1 ERATGAVPV
10 GMDRRLPVARCLP
23 AAAGVLGVGQ
33 QPHRLLVAD
42 RRSGP
47 GRGPGRSRPGQAG
60 ELVPNGRAGG
70 DGPAARDP
78 HRPVPAPLGG
88 VEPRARPVA
97 HHHGYV
103 RRIGR
108 VARRRRLIRTLA
120 VTAAMAVGAACTH
133 GKGARPS
140 PGATPSTTA
149 AAALTDAAPPLIA
162 PGARHHTT
170 GGSARVGV
178 WGEPD
183 PAAPTLAGAAVR
195 ALVLPQLFV
204 AGVDGRWRSALVDP
218 GSDHVAPD
226 LRSAT
231 FKLRPRAVWSN

>member
-1 ERATGAVPV
+1 
-10 GMDRRLPVARCLP
+10 M
-23 AAAGVLGVGQ
+23 
-33 QPHRLLVAD
+33 
-42 RRSGP
+42 
-47 GRGPGRSRPGQAG
+47 
-60 ELVPNGRAGG
+60 
-70 DGPAARDP
+70 
-78 HRPVPAPLGG
+78 
-88 VEPRARPVA
+88 
-97 HHHGYV
+97 
-103 RRIGR
+103 
-108 VARRRRLIRTLA
+108 ARRRRLIRTLA

-231 FKLRPRAVWSN
+231 FKLRPRAVWSNGSPITADDLRRSADARFVAGVDGPAGDGTITVRFTQRLPGWRRLWSGTSSVSSPAPGV